1 MIESQTIHKCFW
13 FFAVEDPEFIAISS
27 VPLISTNG
35 YCQDRIANSITIHIW
50 CNFYWRISISSIS
63 ETYLDLDLFWLCHPF
78 LSTFVT
84 KAPNVTSQ
92 KKIKHNSG
100 LIEILWSQRRML
112 MNTWQLMHRGWI
124 VAGIQNSPKFELKFR
139 RSALYDFILT
149 PHVSKFAWTLNIL
162 MRHACFEQRFMLLE
176 ACPYIKSLKTL
187 WGNSNKFKHKPT
199 SIYQENLL
207 QAAKQEQTDLCLWF
221 AGRSIVLWYS
231 SHF

>member
-124 VAGIQNSPKFELKFR
+124 VAGIQNSPQIWIKIPSLGTLWLHPHATCVKICLNIEHIDAPCTFHLKF
-139 RSALYDFILT
+139 
-149 PHVSKFAWTLNIL
+149 
-162 MRHACFEQRFMLLE
+162 
-176 ACPYIKSLKTL
+176 
-187 WGNSNKFKHKPT
+187 
-199 SIYQENLL
+199 
-207 QAAKQEQTDLCLWF
+207 
-221 AGRSIVLWYS
+221 
-231 SHF
+231 

>member
-92 KKIKHNSG
+92 KKIKHNSA
-100 LIEILWSQRRML
+100 LIESLWSQSRML
-112 MNTWQLMHRGWI
+112 MNTWQLRHRGWI

-162 MRHACFEQRFMLLE
+162 MRHARLTSNSKARIYAVVSLPVF
-176 ACPYIKSLKTL
+176 KSLKTL
-187 WGNSNKFKHKPT
+187 WGNSIKFKHTPT

-207 QAAKQEQTDLCLWF
+207 
-221 AGRSIVLWYS
+221 
-231 SHF
+231 